1 MNAYRAA
8 ACGAFGCGSAA
19 ISLAADL
26 AGGAVMAI
34 HLRLGLGIHE
44 SEVVLGLSALVHVHC
59 VGVIAGWVHRGLRI
73 CNCFHIKKENYVSW
87 LLEMLS
93 KILKSIL

>member
-1 MNAYRAA
+1 MNAYGAA

-26 AGGAVMAI
+26 PRVPVMAI
-34 HLRLGLGIHE
+34 HLRLAFGIHE
-44 SEVVLGLSALVHVHC
+44 SEIVLGLSALVHVDC

-73 CNCFHIKKENYVSW
+73 CNCFYIKKGNCVSW

-93 KILKSIL
+93 KILKLIL

>member
-26 AGGAVMAI
+26 PRVPVMAI

-44 SEVVLGLSALVHVHC
+44 SEIVLGLGALVHVDC

-73 CNCFHIKKENYVSW
+73 YNCF
-87 LLEMLS
+87 LS
-93 KILKSIL
+93 KRKIM